1 MVEREKRNTNSFQEF
16 FTTCEHILN
25 YMISLLDL
33 AEGDS
38 ILEPCSGQGAFI
50 DKILELKLK
59 INIDAFDLNIE
70 NIEFLNSKY
79 NSKKINI
86 KHLDFLLHSNLNK
99 QYDRI
104 IANPPYGAYQ
114 SKDKRNHLK
123 SVYPDLYTKE
133 TYGMF
138 LIHSLR
144 MLKKDGRLVFII
156 PDTYLNLHMHKGL
169 RARIIN
175 NYTIESITL
184 FPSKFF
190 PGVNFGYAGLSIIS
204 IVNKT
209 PSPKY
214 SFPVFNNLKSKLDFY
229 EILNNSREKFC
240 IGKLSYS
247 EIKNNSSYAFLLPT
261 EKLISKFLNSNL
273 ITVGDIADVV
283 TGFYSGNDRHYLKR
297 SSTVT
302 RGITKYDIVPGELIY
317 DVSNDISINGIQDKR
332 YYIPIVKGGNR
343 RFFKPTEWYMNWS
356 TDAIYDYKVIN
367 KNKARFQNSS
377 FYFKQGLAIPM
388 VSSSNIT
395 AALIDNRLF
404 DQSIVGVF
412 PKEQYNYLLYY
423 FLGFFNSEICNK
435 IIRTINS
442 STNNSA
448 NYIKKI
454 PALLPK
460 DKMLFLINNEVF
472 RIYNLAKNKLI
483 ENSDLLKLNELFNKV
498 YTIENISSSPSVAST
513 FEQQGDLFAGAL

>member
-1 MVEREKRNTNSFQEF
+1 MVERKKRNTNNFQEF
-16 FTTCEHILN
+16 FTNCEHILN
-25 YMISLLDL
+25 YMVSLLDL

-38 ILEPCSGQGAFI
+38 LLEPCSGQGAFI

-70 NIEFLNSKY
+70 NIKFLNSKY
-79 NSKKINI
+79 NDKEINI

-114 SKDKRNHLK
+114 SIDKRNHLK
-123 SVYPDLYTKE
+123 SVYPDLYAKE
-133 TYGMF
+133 TYGIF

-144 MLKKDGRLVFII
+144 MLKKNGRVVFII

-169 RARIIN
+169 RERIIN

-204 IVNKT
+204 IVNKIP
-209 PSPKY
+209 PSKY

-229 EILNNSREKFC
+229 EILKNSNEKFC
-240 IGKLSYS
+240 IGKLNYS

-261 EKLISKFLNSNL
+261 EKLITKLLNSNL
-273 ITVGDIADVV
+273 ITVGDIAEVV
-283 TGFYSGNDRHYLKR
+283 TGFYSGNDGHYLKR
-297 SSTVT
+297 SPLVT
-302 RGITKYDIVPGELIY
+302 RGVTKYDIVPEELIY
-317 DVSNDISINGIQDKR
+317 DVSNNISINGIQDKR

-343 RFFKPTEWYMNWS
+343 RFFKPSEWYMDWS
-356 TDAIYDYKVIN
+356 TDAVYDYRVLN

-377 FYFKQGLAIPM
+377 FYFKQGLAVPM

-395 AALIDNRLF
+395 ASLIDNRLF
-404 DQSIVGVF
+404 DQSIVGIF
-412 PKEQYNYLLYY
+412 PREQYNYLLYY
-423 FLGFFNSEICNK
+423 LLGFFNSEICNK

-448 NYIKKI
+448 NYLKKI
-454 PALLPK
+454 PVILPNDKLL
-460 DKMLFLINNEVF
+460 FHINNEVL
-472 RIYNLAKNKLI
+472 RIYNLAKERLI
-483 ENSDLLKLNELFNKV
+483 EDSDLLKLNELFNKV
-498 YTIENISSSPSVAST
+498 YTIENIPSSPSVAPT
-513 FEQQGDLFAGAL
+513 FEKQGDLFSGAL